1 MQESENKSLLA
12 KQKKSVKCFECN
24 KTGHVKKN
32 CYIFIEKC
40 KKKKEKNDRSQGHKA
55 KQGLVAKGQDSD
67 DEVTLF
73 VSALST
79 SDTCNDSWVFD
90 SGATQHMCND
100 KFLFSNFVNL
110 STSVK
115 VEVGDGRPLTA
126 VGEGSVSLKVNLPNK
141 VENRILEKVLYV
153 PDLAHNLISISQVTL
168 GGKITKFYEHSCKIF
183 RKENKLLAV
192 GKRLGKLYM
201 LDCFQKTA
209 AHCSHVCSDEVLWHR
224 RFCHLGMN
232 NVRKLISKDLVNGI
246 DCKITKDSL
255 VCENCSDGKIHRAPF
270 PVGEGN
276 IEYKMFDLI
285 HSDVCG
291 KLNPGSLGGG
301 NYFVTFIDDASRY
314 VWVYILKNKGDVF
327 NAFKSWKTLVENQ
340 YEKKIK
346 IFRTDNGAEYTSVE
360 FERYLQDEGIWHE
373 KTIPNS

>member
-1 MQESENKSLLA
+1 
-12 KQKKSVKCFECN
+12 
-24 KTGHVKKN
+24 
-32 CYIFIEKC
+32 
-40 KKKKEKNDRSQGHKA
+40 
-55 KQGLVAKGQDSD
+55 
-67 DEVTLF
+67 
-73 VSALST
+73 
-79 SDTCNDSWVFD
+79 
-90 SGATQHMCND
+90 MCND

-126 VGEGSVSLKVNLPNK
+126 VGEGSVSLKVNLPNNK
-141 VENRILEKVLYV
+141 VENRTLEKVLYV

-183 RKENKLLAV
+183 SKENKLLAV

-209 AHCSHVCSDEVLWHR
+209 AHCSNVYSDEVLWHR

-232 NVRKLISKDLVNGI
+232 NVRKLISKDLINGI
-246 DCKITKDSL
+246 DCKFTKDSL

-285 HSDVCG
+285 HSDVCS

-301 NYFVTFIDDASRY
+301 NYFVTFIEDASRY

-346 IFRTDNGAEYTSVE
+346 IFRTDNGGEYTPVE
-360 FERYLQDEGIWHE
+360 FERYLQDEGIRHE
-373 KTIPNS
+373 KTIPKTPEQNGVAERMNRTLVEAVRAMLSDAKLPKTFWA